1 MDEQQKF
8 AQRIYELTEL
18 ALDQEN
24 VIFEDQLFD
33 IFPEVKDDEA
43 KLNVIKEFLS
53 QKKIGI
59 NAKMSFDDM
68 ITDEER
74 NYLDYYLE
82 DLAAQEELSD
92 GERKAF
98 IMSAMAGDEAA
109 QMIVMQDFLK
119 NVVEISKLYAGQG
132 VLIEDLIGEGNVA
145 LVTSVAELVNLESPS
160 EAEGFLSARV
170 MDAMQDIIAAAMD
183 DNSDEEKMLKKV
195 NKIAKEAKELAETLG
210 RKVTIDELSQET
222 GISRAQIEKALK
234 LTANAI
240 EDIEIPDELK

>member
-43 KLNVIKEFLS
+43 KLNVIKEYLA
-53 QKKIGI
+53 QKKIGL
-59 NAKMSFDDM
+59 NAKVSFDDM
-68 ITDEER
+68 ITEEER

-82 DLAAQEELSD
+82 DLASQEPLTD

-98 IMSAMAGDEAA
+98 TMSAMAGDESA
-109 QMIVMQDFLK
+109 QMIILQDFLK
-119 NVVEISKLYAGQG
+119 NVVEIAKLYAGQG
-132 VLIEDLIGEGNVA
+132 ILIEDLIGEGNVA
-145 LVTSVAELVNLESPS
+145 LVSSVAELVNLDKPDEV
-160 EAEGFLSARV
+160 EGFLTGRV
-170 MDAMQDIIAAAMD
+170 MDAMQDIIAQAMD
-183 DNSDEEKMLKKV
+183 ENNDEEKALKKV
-195 NKIAKEAKELAETLG
+195 NKIAKEARELAETLG
-210 RKVTIDELSQET
+210 RKVTIDELSPET
-222 GISRAQIEKALK
+222 GISRSQIEKALK

-240 EDIEIPDELK
+240 EDIEIPEELK